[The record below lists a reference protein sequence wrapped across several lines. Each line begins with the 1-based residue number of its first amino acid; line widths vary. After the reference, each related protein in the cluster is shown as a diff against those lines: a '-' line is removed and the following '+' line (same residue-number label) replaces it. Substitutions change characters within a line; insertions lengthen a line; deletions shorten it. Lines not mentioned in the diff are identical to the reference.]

1 MLTLIRASKHTGQ
14 LFSVQLATYTY
25 KEIVSCY
32 PAVNTP
38 SLSNQ
43 SFVRYVHFY
52 ILSLLIH
59 HLPFS
64 ITIELFSKTSFTLL
78 DSHTE
83 NAVDLLIC
91 PREKRYSLLPQKTVS
106 TPLPFVQKI
115 QPTTYQTQDYAY
127 PADTKVT
134 AARSIQKLTSLL
146 V

>member
-1 MLTLIRASKHTGQ
+1 MLTLIRASKYTGQ

-25 KEIVSCY
+25 KEAVSCF

-38 SLSNQ
+38 SWSNR

-64 ITIELFSKTSFTLL
+64 ITIGLFSKTSFTLL

-91 PREKRYSLLPQKTVS
+91 PREKLILSSHKRLFQYLCHLSRRYN
-106 TPLPFVQKI
+106 PLHTKPRI
-115 QPTTYQTQDYAY
+115 MPTLQTQ
-127 PADTKVT
+127 K
-134 AARSIQKLTSLL
+134 
-146 V
+146 